1 MTGRNVRPVSQFDLT
16 PLGTRPG
23 TMVSMCYSNEARPPL
38 PPIMGGSTDEGDLV
52 LTASDGNRFRAYA
65 ARAATPTGAGV
76 VVIPDPRGVHP
87 FYKELVRRFAQAG
100 VDAVVIDY
108 VDRTAGMSERPDN
121 FDLRAAIAQTKPE
134 AIAADV
140 AAGIAYLRS
149 PAGGAPES
157 VFTVGFCFGGAQSWR
172 QSAAQP
178 GLSGAIGFYGIPS
191 RVREVIPQMR
201 APLLLLLAG
210 NDQAST
216 PADFAQFDRELTQA
230 GVPHQLVV
238 YEGAPHSFF
247 DRTFE
252 QYRDASADAW
262 RQVLAFIKEH
272 TRQPARS

>member
-1 MTGRNVRPVSQFDLT
+1 
-16 PLGTRPG
+16 
-23 TMVSMCYSNEARPPL
+23 
-38 PPIMGGSTDEGDLV
+38 MGGSTDEGDLT
-52 LTASDGNRFRAYA
+52 LTAADGNRFRAYS
-65 ARAATPTGAGV
+65 ARAATPTSAGV
-76 VVIPDPRGVHP
+76 VIIPDPRGVHP

-108 VDRTAGMSERPDN
+108 LDRTAGMSDRPEN
-121 FDLRAAIAQTKPE
+121 FDLRAAIGQTKPD

-191 RVREVIPQMR
+191 RVRDVIPQMR

-210 NDQAST
+210 NDQATT
-216 PADFAQFDRELTQA
+216 PEDFAQFDRELTQA
-230 GVPHQLVV
+230 GVRHQMVL

-252 QYRDASADAW
+252 QHAAASADAW
-262 RQVLAFIKEH
+262 RQMLAFIQEH
-272 TRQPARS
+272 TRQPARA

>member
-1 MTGRNVRPVSQFDLT
+1 MIP
-16 PLGTRPG
+16 
-23 TMVSMCYSNEARPPL
+23 MCYTNEARPPL

-52 LTASDGNRFRAYA
+52 LIAADGNRFRASA
-65 ARAATPTGAGV
+65 ARAATPSGAGV

-87 FYKELVRRFAQAG
+87 FYKDLVRRFAQAG

-108 VDRTAGMSERPDN
+108 IDRTAGMSDRPEN
-121 FDLRAAIAQTKPE
+121 VDLRAVIGKTTPE
-134 AIAADV
+134 GIAADV
-140 AAGIAYLRS
+140 AAGIAYVRS
-149 PAGGAPES
+149 KAGGAVES

-178 GLSGAIGFYGIPS
+178 SLSGAIGFYGIPS
-191 RVREVIPQMR
+191 RVRNVIPQMR

-210 NDQAST
+210 NDQAT
-216 PADFAQFDRELTQA
+216 TQEDFAQFDRELTEA

-247 DRTFE
+247 DRSFE
-252 QYRDASADAW
+252 QHKDASADAW

-272 TRQPARS
+272 TRQPARR